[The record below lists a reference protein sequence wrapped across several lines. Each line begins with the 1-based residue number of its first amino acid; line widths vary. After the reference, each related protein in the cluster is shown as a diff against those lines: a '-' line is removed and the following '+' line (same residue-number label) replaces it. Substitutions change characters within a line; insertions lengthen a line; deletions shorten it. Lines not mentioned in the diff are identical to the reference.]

1 MEMKKREKI
10 YIWLY
15 SFKQFNALKKFGLIH
30 YSSRKMKYVVM
41 YVDEDQ
47 LEDVIDQISQLSF
60 VREVQ
65 KSPQKSVDMTF
76 EHSLDNWMKNIKKN
90 STKENNY
97 II

>member
-1 MEMKKREKI
+1 MEIKKREKI

-30 YSSRKMKYVVM
+30 YSSRKMNYVVM
-41 YVDEDQ
+41 YMDEDQ
-47 LEDVIDQISQLSF
+47 SEDIIHKISQLSF

-65 KSPQKSVDMTF
+65 RSPQRDIDMTF
-76 EHSLDNWMKNIKKN
+76 EHSLDDWIEEIKK
-90 STKENNY
+90 SKKESDR

>member
-1 MEMKKREKI
+1 MEIKKREKI

-15 SFKQFNALKKFGLIH
+15 SFKQFNALKKYGLIH
-30 YSSRKMKYVVM
+30 YSSRKMNYVVM

-47 LEDVIDQISQLSF
+47 LEDVIEQISQLSF

-65 KSPQKSVDMTF
+65 QTPQKEIDLSF
-76 EHSLDNWMKNIKKN
+76 EHSLDDWIEEIKKAK
-90 STKENNY
+90 KESDY